1 MFARVGLPMVF
12 VFLWSSAFVTGK
24 IAVIY
29 ATPFAFLL
37 LRFSIVALLFGG
49 LMLAAKAWLAHQR
62 RKPQTSAQ
70 ETSAHET
77 PAHETPAQ
85 ETPDNWRTLLAT
97 AIVGVMLHGFYLGSV
112 FLALSLGIPAGLA
125 ALVVSMQPL
134 LSSFLAIF
142 LFAEALRRIQWAGIF
157 LGFVGVAVVL
167 MPTIDGG
174 AGGDLSMAGLG
185 MTFFGLAA
193 ITCGTLMQKKFGNHI
208 GLMKGNFVQAAA
220 AALFYLAIT
229 PLLEVPQFDWQTPF
243 VLALSWQ
250 ILAVSLGAYVI
261 FMVLIKRDSMAA
273 TSSLLFLVPPTTA
286 IMAALWFGEV
296 LTPLSMGGF
305 VLASAGVYLV
315 THYSSPATP

>member
-208 GLMKGNFVQAAA
+208 GLMKGNFIQAAA

-305 VLASAGVYLV
+305 VLASAGVYIV

>member
-62 RKPQTSAQ
+62 RKPQTPAQ
-70 ETSAHET
+70 D
-77 PAHETPAQ
+77 TPAQ
-85 ETPDNWRTLLAT
+85 DTPAQDTPDNWRTLLAT

-185 MTFFGLAA
+185 VTFFGLAA

-208 GLMKGNFVQAAA
+208 GLMKGNFIQAAA

-305 VLASAGVYLV
+305 VLASAGVYMV

>member
-1 MFARVGLPMVF
+1 MFARIGLPTVF

>member
-1 MFARVGLPMVF
+1 
-12 VFLWSSAFVTGK
+12 
-24 IAVIY
+24 
-29 ATPFAFLL
+29 
-37 LRFSIVALLFGG
+37 
-49 LMLAAKAWLAHQR
+49 
-62 RKPQTSAQ
+62 
-70 ETSAHET
+70 
-77 PAHETPAQ
+77 
-85 ETPDNWRTLLAT
+85 
-97 AIVGVMLHGFYLGSV
+97 MLHGFYLGSV

-305 VLASAGVYLV
+305 VLASAGVYMV

>member
-85 ETPDNWRTLLAT
+85 KTPDNWRTLLAT

-193 ITCGTLMQKKFGNHI
+193 ITCGTLMQKRFGNHI

-305 VLASAGVYLV
+305 VLASAGVYMV

>member
-142 LFAEALRRIQWAGIF
+142 LFAEALRRIQWTGIF

>member
-208 GLMKGNFVQAAA
+208 GLMKGNFVQSAA

-305 VLASAGVYLV
+305 VLASAGVYMV

>member
-62 RKPQTSAQ
+62 RKPQTPAQ
-70 ETSAHET
+70 D
-77 PAHETPAQ
+77 TPAQ
-85 ETPDNWRTLLAT
+85 DTPDNWRTLLAT

-185 MTFFGLAA
+185 VTFFGLAA

-208 GLMKGNFVQAAA
+208 GLMKGNFIQAAA

-305 VLASAGVYLV
+305 VLASAGVYMV